1 VTGAISSTIGIIGW
15 VLNRLAAVSTPKER
29 GMPDLD
35 YNREH
40 TIRETAY
47 FIWEQEGRPDGRAH
61 DHWLRAMEQAAA
73 PPAPAPRKPPRRA
86 AKRSTPPRVHIPD
99 HLEDEE
105 KVLAG
110 RPDVNMPALLT
121 KDVPGG

>member
-1 VTGAISSTIGIIGW
+1 
-15 VLNRLAAVSTPKER
+15 
-29 GMPDLD
+29 MPDK
-35 YNREH
+35 EH

-73 PPAPAPRKPPRRA
+73 PRKPARRA
-86 AKRSTPPRVHIPD
+86 AKRSAPPRGQITD
-99 HLEDEE
+99 HLEEEE

-110 RPDVNMPALLT
+110 RQDVNMPALLT